1 MHQAVVYEMKTAAA
15 PEKHMANNKNDRPS
29 GGLRADH
36 TVNNELRGM
45 IAHRSS
51 HTHKFSSKF
60 STPQSSMRTEAMMR
74 TGIHSKLL

>member
-29 GGLRADH
+29 GGLRADYSI
-36 TVNNELRGM
+36 NNNPRRM
-45 IAHRSS
+45 IAYRSS

-60 STPQSSMRTEAMMR
+60 SKPQSSIRTEATMR
-74 TGIHSKLL
+74 TGIHNKLL